1 MLKHELSYK
10 IEGYLLQFFQKVL
23 SSVSNKELIN
33 LLEDLLQK
41 IRNTSSDMQERRVL
55 DYYFN
60 YEVFL
65 EKELGGIKKIV

>member
-1 MLKHELSYK
+1 M
-10 IEGYLLQFFQKVL
+10 LQFFQKVL

-41 IRNTSSDMQERRVL
+41 IRNTSSDVQRKAVL

-65 EKELGGIKKIV
+65 EKELGSIKNSVGFL